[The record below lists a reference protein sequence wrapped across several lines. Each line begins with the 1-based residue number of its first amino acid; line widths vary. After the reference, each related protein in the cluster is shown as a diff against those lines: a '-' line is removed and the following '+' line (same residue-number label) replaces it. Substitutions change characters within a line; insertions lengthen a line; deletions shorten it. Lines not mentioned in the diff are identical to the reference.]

1 MKKMHSFHL
10 RYIHLALLVCLL
22 FKRKS
27 DCEVSEIRLYYE
39 ADLTHYLDVK
49 IQLEQVLYEVSL
61 KNND

>member
-1 MKKMHSFHL
+1 MHSFHL

-39 ADLTHYLDVK
+39 ADFN
-49 IQLEQVLYEVSL
+49 SL
-61 KNND
+61 SRCKNTAGTGFERSIIEK